1 MQPRLPNSTAPRP
14 RRWGRIFAFAL
25 ITVLILVVGVFIGF
39 SFWLNS
45 YLHGTAFRA
54 LVSQKTSA
62 FFHADGEYMPFHW
75 NGLSVYSD
83 GYQARGPFG
92 ILQADQLRAE
102 FNPQGVFHHAWQIND
117 LEIQRLQ
124 LTLGRAAAP
133 TNVVPPAPSS
143 PPPADEPF
151 SEPHCWSSW
160 IPDRLELQRTRIQ
173 QTDLNWTPTGHTGSV
188 RQVRV
193 TIEPEG
199 RAWLLTGYGG
209 RLQQTGLPA
218 LTVDHLK
225 LRYQAPT
232 LFITDG
238 LFKLSESENVNVSGQ
253 VIFDQDPTLDL
264 RAKFAGVVITPFLP
278 EDWRAKLHGL
288 ATGEARVT
296 GPDTL
301 TVTGQLNVVSGQLEA
316 LPVLDRIASFTHTE
330 QFRRIT
336 LQKATADFIWTKP
349 KLTVS
354 RLLLESEGLLRVEGD
369 FVVAERHLEG
379 VFQVGV
385 TPTSLRWLPG
395 SQSRVFTVERNGYV
409 WTPVRVTG
417 PLNNVKEDLSQRLI
431 AAAGAEVFDNVKG
444 TVEKGAKGL
453 LELLKP
459 LLQ

>member
-1 MQPRLPNSTAPRP
+1 MQPPFPNSTAPRP

-25 ITVLILVVGVFIGF
+25 IAVLLLAAAAFFGF
-39 SFWLNS
+39 SFWLNA
-45 YLHGTAFRA
+45 YLHGDAFRA

-62 FFHADGEYMPFHW
+62 FLHAEGEYMPFHW

-83 GYQARGPFG
+83 GYRARSLFG
-92 ILQADQLRAE
+92 ALQADQLRAE
-102 FNPQGVFHHAWQIND
+102 FNPHGVFHRAWQIND

-124 LTLGRAAAP
+124 LTFGRVTAA
-133 TNVVPPAPSS
+133 TNVASPS
-143 PPPADEPF
+143 PPPASSESFAEPRRR
-151 SEPHCWSSW
+151 SSW

-173 QTDLNWTPTGHTGSV
+173 ETDLNWTPTGHTGSL

-199 RAWLLTGYGG
+199 RAWLLTGHGG
-209 RLQQTGLPA
+209 QLQQTGWPA

-225 LRYQAPT
+225 LRYQSPT
-232 LFITDG
+232 LFVNDS
-238 LFKLSESENVNVSGQ
+238 LFKLSDSENVNLSGQ
-253 VIFDQDPTLDL
+253 VVFGENPTADL

-278 EDWRAKLHGL
+278 EDWRAKLHGQ
-288 ATGEARVT
+288 ATGEARLT
-296 GPDTL
+296 GPDAL
-301 TVTGQLNVVSGQLEA
+301 TVTGQLHLVSGQLEA
-316 LPVLDRIASFTHTE
+316 LPVLDRIALFTQTA
-330 QFRRIT
+330 QFRRLT
-336 LQKATADFIWTKP
+336 LQKATADFVWTKP

-354 RLLLESEGLLRVEGD
+354 HLVLESEGLLRVEGD
-369 FVVAERHLEG
+369 FVVVARQLEG

-409 WTPVRVTG
+409 WTPVRVAG
-417 PLNNVKEDLSQRLI
+417 PLHNVKEDLSQRLI
-431 AAAGAEVFDNVKG
+431 AAAGAEVIDDVKG
-444 TVEKGAKGL
+444 TVEKGARGV